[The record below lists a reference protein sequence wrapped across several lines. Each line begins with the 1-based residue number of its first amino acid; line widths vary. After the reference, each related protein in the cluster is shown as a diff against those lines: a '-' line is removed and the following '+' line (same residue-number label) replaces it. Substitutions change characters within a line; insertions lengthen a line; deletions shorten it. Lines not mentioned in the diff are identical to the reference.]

1 MTDLSADLMIANA
14 EISRLRAENRTLR
27 NELCLKCGSYRE
39 AHRGACGGCRWK
51 EAHDER

>member
-1 MTDLSADLMIANA
+1 MTDLEFDLTIAHA

-39 AHRGACGGCRWK
+39 AHRGACGGCRWRNS
-51 EAHDER
+51 DER